1 MKILYSQIKELIP
14 NIKVSPQKIGEVFTI
29 IGFMMDGFREV
40 EYRGKKDFLLSLEI
54 RQNRAD
60 CLSIIGLA
68 KEIAAYYGLK
78 SKLPLVSSFVSR
90 KNNLKIVVDAG
101 NYIRRILAIRIVGLE
116 NKESPVWLKEFL
128 AFYDINSINFLV
140 DLSNYIMLITGY
152 PSHLIAVDKINGFL
166 KWSINK
172 DFSEIVTLDGSSIKL
187 NKENELIIQ
196 DEKTILALAGI
207 VGGKSAEITLDTKS
221 IIAEIAVYDRSII
234 RKNSRSLRIVTEASH
249 RLEKDLDPNGAN
261 YAIELL
267 ISLILENCGGVADS
281 KVFDYYPKKRFSSNI
296 EFDIK
301 YPSIYAGIEIP
312 KKKVLKIIKN
322 LGFVTKQ
329 SKNRLIVIPPTYRMD
344 ISIPADIV
352 EEVIRIFGYEKIPS
366 NEIPILKV
374 VKDIT
379 PKRIHLAE
387 KIRDILT
394 VLDFDEIFSW
404 TLTKKG
410 DNLSSNYLDWEII
423 NTQNSVNEFYPE
435 LRQTIAIGLVDQ
447 FNEYLK
453 KNIEYIKIFEI
464 GKVFGKRNGIYEECE
479 SAGILIQDKDIKPIK
494 ETLDKL
500 LRHLGFVN
508 IKYRISKN
516 KPRIANPYSCWDIF
530 VEGQIIGIFYKLK
543 LQKNNTYAYFA
554 EINLDKITKLLNVI
568 YSNPAVELTKKLILL
583 DANIE
588 IDKDESIYEFLDKVC
603 CKIKPD
609 NIWSIDIIDRF
620 VLDKKMKYT
629 IRVSYKELLDKEA
642 KKIHLNAFGLVND
655 EGKGF

>member
-1 MKILYSQIKELIP
+1 
-14 NIKVSPQKIGEVFTI
+14 
-29 IGFMMDGFREV
+29 
-40 EYRGKKDFLLSLEI
+40 
-54 RQNRAD
+54 
-60 CLSIIGLA
+60 
-68 KEIAAYYGLK
+68 
-78 SKLPLVSSFVSR
+78 
-90 KNNLKIVVDAG
+90 
-101 NYIRRILAIRIVGLE
+101 
-116 NKESPVWLKEFL
+116 
-128 AFYDINSINFLV
+128 
-140 DLSNYIMLITGY
+140 MLITGY

-221 IIAEIAVYDRSII
+221 IIAEIAVYDCSII